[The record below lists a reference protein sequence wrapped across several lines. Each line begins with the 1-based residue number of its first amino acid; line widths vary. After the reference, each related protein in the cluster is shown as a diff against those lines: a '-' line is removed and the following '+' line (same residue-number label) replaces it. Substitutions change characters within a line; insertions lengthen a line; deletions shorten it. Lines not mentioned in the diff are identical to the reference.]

1 MGYNQNL
8 NFMKALKCILVLA
21 VSVPALAFAQQAT
34 SYDSDGDGVADSLDK
49 CLLVKGS
56 AAFHGC
62 PQDVKVTNDDRD
74 GDGVADIDDKC
85 AFMYGAKENGGCP
98 DLGQLSESLKTE
110 APGNYGTF
118 DQKSSATAFTTS
130 SSTKVIASNEFKEQ
144 LAMIISGADNDFSK
158 LTVEQRRNADAKA
171 TTCLKGAKECFVTSG
186 KDVRYFAVIGNY
198 SDIKL
203 ALAEFDKTKKDIR
216 VALGEREWSYTEQ
229 LVTNKASY
237 DAWQKAPQGQ
247 TTSHV
252 AAYVKKADNNTY
264 NVYVVIERD
273 ACCYASN

>member
-1 MGYNQNL
+1 
-8 NFMKALKCILVLA
+8 MKAFKYILVIA
-21 VSVPALAFAQQAT
+21 VSVPALVFAQAT
-34 SYDSDGDGVADSLDK
+34 SYDSDGDAVPDSLDK

-62 PQDVKVTNDDRD
+62 PQSVKVTNDDRD

-85 AFMYGAKENGGCP
+85 AFMYGSKENSGCP
-98 DLGQLSESLKTE
+98 DLGQLSESLKSE
-110 APGNYGTF
+110 APQGSMVF
-118 DQKSSATAFTTS
+118 DQKSSASAFTTA

-144 LAMIISGADNDFSK
+144 LAMIIGGADNDFSK
-158 LTVEQRRNADAKA
+158 LTVEQRKDADTKA
-171 TTCLKGAKECFVTSG
+171 STCLKGAKECFVTAG

-198 SDIKL
+198 SEIGN
-203 ALAEFDKTKKDIR
+203 AIAQFNKTKGEIR
-216 VALGEREWSYTEQ
+216 KALGEGEWSYTEDII
-229 LVTNKASY
+229 TNKASY
-237 DAWQKAPQGQ
+237 DAWQKAPQGE

-273 ACCYASN
+273 ACCFASND